1 MTRARSLLAAAFA
14 VTFMMASS
22 ASAALFTFETDPF
35 TATTPFSSTAS
46 GLTATFA
53 GSTFADPGAFE
64 ISYNSTS
71 GPLPLYS
78 GLTLS
83 FLTTALGSIDPSSPL
98 TIIFSQAVSALSL
111 NFALGDRSGS
121 LALTTNAGGSAT
133 TVGAV
138 PSGYNY
144 AEGVLSYS
152 GAAFTV
158 AMLSTGAASLAV
170 DNINATAAVSAVPEP
185 ATLALLGTGLVGLV
199 LRRRRA

>member
-1 MTRARSLLAAAFA
+1 MLAAAIA
-14 VTFMMASS
+14 ATFMTAASASS

-35 TATTPFSSTAS
+35 TATTPFSSVAS

-53 GSTFADPGAFE
+53 GSTFADPGAFG

-98 TIIFSQAVSALSL
+98 SITFSQAVSALSL

-121 LALTTNAGGSAT
+121 LTLATNAGRSAT
-133 TVGAV
+133 AVGAV

-152 GAAFTV
+152 GPAFTI
-158 AMLSTGAASLAV
+158 ATLSTRAASLAI

-185 ATLALLGTGLVGLV
+185 ATLALLGTGLVGIV